1 MSFFSNPD
9 AVARYPEGPVRL
21 VRGFDG
27 LQHMTTVL
35 LREQVPATGNVLVL
49 GAGGGLELKR
59 FADAE
64 PSLRF
69 VGVEA
74 LCGVCSGLGGAGG
87 GCRTA
92 ITAISARLPVLSPEQ
107 DAALMQDAGFED
119 VELFYAG
126 FSFNGWVGYKPR

>member
-1 MSFFSNPD
+1 M
-9 AVARYPEGPVRL
+9 RL
-21 VRGFDG
+21 VPGFDG
-27 LQHMTTVL
+27 MQRMTTLL

-64 PSLRF
+64 P
-69 VGVEA
+69 
-74 LCGVCSGLGGAGG
+74 GAGG

-92 ITAISARLPVLSPEQ
+92 ITAICAQLPVRSPEQ
-107 DAALMQDAGFED
+107 NAALMQDAGFED